1 MLAARLQRGDFALD
15 VDVELPGS
23 GVTALFGASGA
34 GKSTIIDIVAGLARP
49 QQGRVV
55 VNDVVYFDAG
65 AGIDLPPERRRV
77 GYVFQDARLFP
88 HIDVA
93 ANLQYGQKR
102 RAEADR
108 IASLEE
114 VVELLGIAHLLRR
127 RPATLSGGE
136 KQRVAIGRA
145 LLSGPRLLLL
155 DEPLASL
162 DAARKAEILPYL
174 QRLRAH
180 FALPM
185 FYVSHVWT
193 EVETLADHVVRLAA
207 GRVVAQ
213 GAPGDA
219 GLPPVTPPPAED

>member
-1 MLAARLQRGDFALD
+1 MIRLTAKLRRDAFALD

-23 GVTALFGASGA
+23 GVTALFGPSGA
-34 GKSTIIDIVAGLARP
+34 GKSTIIDIVAGLVKPP
-49 QQGRVV
+49 QGTIV
-55 VNDVVYFDAG
+55 VNEVVYFESD
-65 AGIDLPPERRRV
+65 AGIDLPPEQRRV

-93 ANLQYGQKR
+93 ANLRYGEKR
-102 RAEADR
+102 RAESDR
-108 IASLEE
+108 VATFDE
-114 VVELLGIAHLLRR
+114 VVELLGIAHLLSR

-174 QRLRAH
+174 QRLRAR

-185 FYVSHVWT
+185 LYVSHVWA
-193 EVETLADHVVRLAA
+193 EVELLADHVVRLEA
-207 GRVVAQ
+207 GRVVEQ
-213 GAPGDA
+213 GASR
-219 GLPPVTPPPAED
+219 L

>member
-1 MLAARLQRGDFALD
+1 MIRLAARLQRGDFALD
-15 VDVELPGS
+15 IDVALPGS
-23 GVTALFGASGA
+23 GVTALFGPSGA
-34 GKSTIIDIVAGLARP
+34 GKSTIIDIVAGLAKP
-49 QQGRVV
+49 QDGCIV
-55 VNDVVYFDAG
+55 VNDVVYFDSG
-65 AGIDLPPERRRV
+65 AGIDLPPEQRRV

-93 ANLQYGQKR
+93 ANLRYGEKR
-102 RAEADR
+102 RAAADR
-108 IASLEE
+108 VATFDE
-114 VVELLGIAHLLRR
+114 VVELLGIVHLLSR

-174 QRLRAH
+174 QRLRSR

-185 FYVSHVWT
+185 LYVSHVWA
-193 EVETLADHVVRLAA
+193 EVELLADHVVRLEA
-207 GRVVAQ
+207 GRVVEQ
-213 GAPGDA
+213 GTSR
-219 GLPPVTPPPAED
+219 L